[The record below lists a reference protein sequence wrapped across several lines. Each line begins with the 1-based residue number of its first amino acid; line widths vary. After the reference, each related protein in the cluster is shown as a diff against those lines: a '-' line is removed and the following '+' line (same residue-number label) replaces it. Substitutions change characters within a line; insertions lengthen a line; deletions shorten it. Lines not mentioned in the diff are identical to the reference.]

1 MDYLID
7 DEVIERVR
15 SSSDILEIISQYV
28 SLKKTGINYMGLC
41 PFHSEKTPS
50 FTVSPS
56 KQLFHCFGC
65 GEGGDVIS
73 FIMKEENLPFPEAV
87 KLLADRAGII
97 IEEKEDLK
105 SLEIRN
111 KRDTIYQINK
121 EAARFFYR
129 SLFSNQNS
137 IYYLKKRSINKKT
150 VNKFGIGYADSSW
163 NSLLKYM
170 TSKGYSEDDLEMAGL
185 IKRRNSGSGFYDRFR
200 NRIIFPII
208 NTRGNI
214 VAFGGRSID
223 STMPKYLNTP
233 ETLAFSKGNQLYGLN
248 IVNKETDRSKIII
261 VEGYMDVVSLYN
273 NGVNYSVASLGTAF
287 TPNQGKLI
295 KKFNKE
301 VYICFDS
308 DLAGLNA
315 VNKAI
320 GVLKKQDINAKV
332 LILPKGY
339 DPDDFIKDKGKDNF
353 EKLFNNSLNYIDFK
367 IHFAKLKYNLKELNG
382 KIQFTKEMGEFLM
395 EIDSPIER
403 DLFLDKISLETGIS
417 KEAISKEFSTNHVD
431 ITTYPKDKYN
441 KGDYRNNKDKITPVN
456 NVLEPAG
463 IRAEKCIVSIMA
475 KDNKTIESVKEK
487 LKPEDFL
494 NNECR
499 RLVECMFSMY
509 EVEGKVDIEELLN
522 LFPRDEY
529 NEILKQNINI
539 SEENMDSVKE
549 DLIETI
555 IHSKLMFDRNNIVNE
570 IYSLDS
576 KKEKNERDVERFKG
590 LRIKLIEIE
599 KKLRLH

>member
-7 DEVIERVR
+7 DKVIERVR

-441 KGDYRNNKDKITPVN
+441 KGDYRNNKDKIIPVN